1 LLAVRSNGRIDLLD
15 ASPMTFLKDLRSGL
29 AGHRRW
35 VESGFGGAPPL
46 PEVHLATLRAACGRN
61 DASVFP
67 FEFRPC
73 GASELVDQASAFAE
87 AARDP
92 SRHGLITAVLD
103 LVPKAARRLR
113 DLQGQGG
120 TSPPS

>member
-1 LLAVRSNGRIDLLD
+1 
-15 ASPMTFLKDLRSGL
+15 
-29 AGHRRW
+29 
-35 VESGFGGAPPL
+35 
-46 PEVHLATLRAACGRN
+46 
-61 DASVFP
+61 
-67 FEFRPC
+67 
-73 GASELVDQASAFAE
+73 VDQASAFAE